1 MAPPPPRRAGPHPA
15 GAQENPLLLRLL
27 TELKGHV
34 GDNLDQPW
42 RANRADVVLAVRAL
56 IGNSTQAAT
65 RSGLGY
71 QGGWSAGKKVQVLAC
86 LNAFRSRSP
95 AAEQL
100 VHEVLDHRN
109 IRSNAAWSWL
119 DPARRGAAIP
129 PLHPAPVQFGPIAPP
144 PAPAGPMAGP
154 PPGYSGM
161 ASSAGAVA
169 AGFTAAPAFAG
180 ARLGFVFRRGL
191 FGLGYY
197 DDTAAVQQGPANQPA
212 GAAPCGRM
220 SPAVRLMLQAYELGG
235 GGVPG
240 PAANQVFQQNADNDA
255 D

>member
-1 MAPPPPRRAGPHPA
+1 
-15 GAQENPLLLRLL
+15 
-27 TELKGHV
+27 
-34 GDNLDQPW
+34 
-42 RANRADVVLAVRAL
+42 
-56 IGNSTQAAT
+56 
-65 RSGLGY
+65 
-71 QGGWSAGKKVQVLAC
+71 
-86 LNAFRSRSP
+86 
-95 AAEQL
+95 
-100 VHEVLDHRN
+100 
-109 IRSNAAWSWL
+109 
-119 DPARRGAAIP
+119 
-129 PLHPAPVQFGPIAPP
+129 
-144 PAPAGPMAGP
+144 MAGP
-154 PPGYSGM
+154 PPGYSGL
-161 ASSAGAVA
+161 AASAGAVA

-180 ARLGFVFRRGL
+180 ARLGFVFRRGP

>member
-1 MAPPPPRRAGPHPA
+1 M
-15 GAQENPLLLRLL
+15 
-27 TELKGHV
+27 KGHV
-34 GDNLDQPW
+34 GDNLDQLAF
-42 RANRADVVLAVRAL
+42 ANRADVVLAVRAL

-65 RSGLGY
+65 RFGLGY
-71 QGGWSAGKKVQVLAC
+71 QGGWSAGNKVQVLVC
-86 LNAFRSRSP
+86 LNTFRSRSP
-95 AAEQL
+95 AAELL
-100 VHEVLDHRN
+100 VHEVLDHPN
-109 IRSNAAWSWL
+109 IRNNAAAWSWL
-119 DPARRGAAIP
+119 DRARRGAAIP
-129 PLHPAPVQFGPIAPP
+129 PLHPHVQFGHIAPP

-220 SPAVRLMLQAYELGG
+220 SPAVRLML
-235 GGVPG
+235 
-240 PAANQVFQQNADNDA
+240 
-255 D
+255 